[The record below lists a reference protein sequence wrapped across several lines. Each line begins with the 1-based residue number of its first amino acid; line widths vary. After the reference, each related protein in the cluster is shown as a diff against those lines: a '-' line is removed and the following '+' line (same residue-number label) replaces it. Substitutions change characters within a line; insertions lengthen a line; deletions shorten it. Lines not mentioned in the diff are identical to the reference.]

1 MSGRTHHMLARR
13 FTWYVI
19 ALHPTV
25 VISGATG
32 TIGSATAAVLARRG
46 ARVVLMARPSDRLD
60 EMVAE
65 LGGTDNRVSSVP
77 VDLSS
82 MSSVR
87 LAAREINRGGGRV
100 DALINMA
107 AVFVRRFQKTAD
119 GFELM
124 LATNYFGPFLLTN
137 LLRDRLLGGGRVINV
152 TAPSTTHV
160 DMERLFSKET
170 FDALHTFGATKALNL
185 MFTFELARR
194 AKRWDVRSNAFQP
207 GLVRSELMR
216 ETSRP
221 IRILSRLISG
231 SADRTAQDL
240 VELAISTANAGTTGW
255 FFKGARRI
263 DPPKAATDEAVQTA
277 LWRRTA
283 ELVEME
289 IGGF

>member
-1 MSGRTHHMLARR
+1 
-13 FTWYVI
+13 VV

-32 TIGSATAAVLARRG
+32 AIGSATAAILARRG
-46 ARVVLMARPSDRLD
+46 VRVILMARPSERLD
-60 EMVAE
+60 ALVEK
-65 LGGTDNRVSSVP
+65 LGGADNRISQVP

-87 LAAREINRGGGRV
+87 SAAREINRAGGHI
-100 DALINMA
+100 DALLNVA
-107 AVFVRRFQKTAD
+107 AVFARHYRKTSD

-137 LLRDRLLGGGRVINV
+137 LLRDRLLGGGRVLTV
-152 TAPSTTHV
+152 TAPSNTHV
-160 DMERLFSKET
+160 DMERLFSKEH
-170 FDALHTFGATKALNL
+170 FDALHSFGATKALDL

-194 AKRWDVRSNAFQP
+194 AKRWEVRANAFHP
-207 GLVRSELMR
+207 GLVRSGLMR
-216 ETSRP
+216 EAARP
-221 IRILSRLISG
+221 VRILARLVSG
-231 SADRTAQDL
+231 SADRAAQDL
-240 VELAISTANAGTTGW
+240 VELATSPAHAGTTGW
-255 FFKGARRI
+255 FFKGTRQV
-263 DPPKAATDEAVQTA
+263 DPPKLAADATVQAA

>member
-1 MSGRTHHMLARR
+1 M
-13 FTWYVI
+13 I

-32 TIGSATAAVLARRG
+32 AIGSATASVLARRG
-46 ARVVLMARPSDRLD
+46 ARVVLMARPSERLD
-60 EMVAE
+60 QLVEQ
-65 LGGTDNRVSSVP
+65 LGGTDNRISSVP

-87 LAAREINRGGGRV
+87 LAAREINRAGGRV
-100 DALINMA
+100 DVLINMA
-107 AVFVRRFQKTAD
+107 AIFVRTFEKTSD

-137 LLRDRLLGGGRVINV
+137 LLRDRLLGGGRVITV
-152 TAPSTTHV
+152 TAPSTTNV
-160 DMERLFSKET
+160 DMERLFSKEH
-170 FDALHTFGATKALNL
+170 FDPFHTFGATKALDL
-185 MFTFELARR
+185 MVTFELARR
-194 AKRWDVRSNAFQP
+194 AKRWDVRANAFHP

-216 ETSRP
+216 EAPRAV
-221 IRILSRLISG
+221 RILSRLVSG
-231 SADRTAQDL
+231 SAERAAQDL
-240 VELAISTANAGTTGW
+240 AELAISPAHAGTTGW
-255 FFKGARRI
+255 FFKGTRRI
-263 DPPKAATDEAVQTA
+263 DPPKSATDQALQAA